1 MRFFDR
7 FGWRDGR
14 LTYNSGNGVT
24 KSALQE
30 KMDSGLTKSARTPVY
45 DSEASQGLVGA
56 EKMHPPYDQHY
67 LEYMADNY
75 SHLRTVVQRI
85 ASQTVAKGW
94 SVNPIVE
101 NPDES
106 QKERVEELLH
116 NPTAGDSDISGTEMI
131 KALVRQFEVFDD
143 AWVSIVYDYFEDD
156 NGVQGKRIKQLW
168 VEDAKYMRF
177 NTDEFGR
184 FQKTNKFSPISRKQL
199 NGDVDPK
206 TNIDLVPIAYS
217 FDRDGE
223 DSIPFGRDEIIHF
236 NKYSASA
243 RLYGQSPIL
252 GLSKKLETA
261 LAIEKYQ
268 NKLYR
273 LERPPK
279 GFLDIQGHDE
289 QALNRLGEYI
299 AEETARNPN
308 FIPII
313 SSGEGKAGARF
324 VPVMPSNSELEMLPY
339 IEKINQDVNS
349 AYGVMP
355 LAVGDMS
362 GVGGLNSEGEQITM
376 MDRTILETQK
386 VIEDGFFKPLLDLM
400 KITDYEVVF
409 DELNEKNE
417 AQHLMNLSTKADIIA
432 KFQAVGIVIDMDE
445 DGQLILP
452 EDAGA
457 DISFRQSNPSR
468 ESLEELGL
476 KEPADLLTE

>member
-184 FQKTNKFSPISRKQL
+184 FQKQ
-199 NGDVDPK
+199 
-206 TNIDLVPIAYS
+206 
-217 FDRDGE
+217 
-223 DSIPFGRDEIIHF
+223 
-236 NKYSASA
+236 
-243 RLYGQSPIL
+243 
-252 GLSKKLETA
+252 
-261 LAIEKYQ
+261 
-268 NKLYR
+268 
-273 LERPPK
+273 
-279 GFLDIQGHDE
+279 
-289 QALNRLGEYI
+289 
-299 AEETARNPN
+299 
-308 FIPII
+308 I
-313 SSGEGKAGARF
+313 SSVR
-324 VPVMPSNSELEMLPY
+324 S
-339 IEKINQDVNS
+339 
-349 AYGVMP
+349 
-355 LAVGDMS
+355 
-362 GVGGLNSEGEQITM
+362 
-376 MDRTILETQK
+376 
-386 VIEDGFFKPLLDLM
+386 
-400 KITDYEVVF
+400 
-409 DELNEKNE
+409 
-417 AQHLMNLSTKADIIA
+417 
-432 KFQAVGIVIDMDE
+432 
-445 DGQLILP
+445 
-452 EDAGA
+452 
-457 DISFRQSNPSR
+457 
-468 ESLEELGL
+468 
-476 KEPADLLTE
+476 

>member
-14 LTYNSGNGVT
+14 LTYSSGGVE
-24 KSALQE
+24 KSALQNQLDTNL
-30 KMDSGLTKSARTPVY
+30 KKSARTPVY
-45 DSEASQGLVGA
+45 DYQASQGLMGP
-56 EKMHPPYDQHY
+56 EKMHPPYDQYY
-67 LEYMADNY
+67 LEHLADNY
-75 SHLRTVVQRI
+75 SHLRTVIQRI

-94 SVNPIVE
+94 SISPIVDV
-101 NPDES
+101 PDES
-106 QKERVEELLH
+106 QKDRLEALMLD
-116 NPTAGDSDISGTEMI
+116 PTAGDSDISGVEML
-131 KALVRQFEVFDD
+131 KALIRQVEVFDD
-143 AWVSIVYDYFEDD
+143 AWISIVYDYIKDET
-156 NGVQGKRIKQLW
+156 GVITGKKLKQLW
-168 VEDAKYMRF
+168 VEDAKSMRF

-184 FQKTNKFSPISRKQL
+184 FQKKKLFSTISRKTM
-199 NGDVDPK
+199 NGEFDEAN
-206 TNIDLVPIAYS
+206 NIKLVPIAYS
-217 FDRDGE
+217 YDSDGE
-223 DSIPFGRDEIIHF
+223 DSIPFARDEIIHF

-261 LAIEKYQ
+261 LAIETYQ

-289 QALNRLGEYI
+289 AALNRLGEYI

-324 VPVMPSNSELEMLPY
+324 VSVMPSNSELEMIPY
-339 IEKINQDVNS
+339 LDKINQDINS

-386 VIEDGFFKPLLDLM
+386 VIEDGFFKPLLEIM
-400 KITDYEVVF
+400 GCTDYEIKF
-409 DELNEKNE
+409 NELNEKDE
-417 AQHLMNLSTKADIIA
+417 ALYLANLSAKADIIS
-432 KFQAVGIVIDMDE
+432 KYQYLGIQVEMDE
-445 DGQLILP
+445 EGELILP
-452 EDAGA
+452 EQGA
-457 DISFRQSNPSR
+457 DISFQRPSPQL
-468 ESLEELGL
+468 LEEEVP
-476 KEPADLLTE
+476 KQPANILTE

>member
-1 MRFFDR
+1 M
-7 FGWRDGR
+7 
-14 LTYNSGNGVT
+14 
-24 KSALQE
+24 
-30 KMDSGLTKSARTPVY
+30 
-45 DSEASQGLVGA
+45 
-56 EKMHPPYDQHY
+56 
-67 LEYMADNY
+67 
-75 SHLRTVVQRI
+75 
-85 ASQTVAKGW
+85 
-94 SVNPIVE
+94 
-101 NPDES
+101 
-106 QKERVEELLH
+106 
-116 NPTAGDSDISGTEMI
+116 
-131 KALVRQFEVFDD
+131 
-143 AWVSIVYDYFEDD
+143 
-156 NGVQGKRIKQLW
+156 
-168 VEDAKYMRF
+168 
-177 NTDEFGR
+177 
-184 FQKTNKFSPISRKQL
+184 
-199 NGDVDPK
+199 
-206 TNIDLVPIAYS
+206 
-217 FDRDGE
+217 
-223 DSIPFGRDEIIHF
+223 
-236 NKYSASA
+236 
-243 RLYGQSPIL
+243 
-252 GLSKKLETA
+252 ETA

-339 IEKINQDVNS
+339 IDKINQDVNS

-386 VIEDGFFKPLLDLM
+386 VIEDGFFKPLLDPM

-468 ESLEELGL
+468 SRWRNWG
-476 KEPADLLTE
+476 